1 MPRRMIALAACV
13 PMVLSL
19 GACGGSDQ
27 TPTDSSSPALAPVIT
42 IVATPAEAAAA
53 PSSDPG
59 YQFAASYTL
68 TLTETAGV
76 VATIRTVSANVQQS
90 SGGVV
95 VPPPTGLSVAFR
107 YELQSSG
114 NRIDGNGTATMSVSF
129 SYTLPQP
136 GQEALTSVTVN
147 FSDALGRPYS
157 QTVQVK
163 VV

>member
-1 MPRRMIALAACV
+1 MPRRMIALAACL
-13 PMVLSL
+13 PMLLSL
-19 GACGGSDQ
+19 GACGGSGEV
-27 TPTDSSSPALAPVIT
+27 PTDSSSPVAAPVVT

-53 PSSDPG
+53 PSTDPG

-76 VATIRTVSANVQQS
+76 AVTIRGVSANVQQS
-90 SGGVV
+90 AGGVV

-107 YELQSSG
+107 YELLSSS
-114 NRIDGNGTATMSVSF
+114 NRIDGKGTATMSVSF

-147 FSDALGRPYS
+147 FTDVAGRPYS

>member
-1 MPRRMIALAACV
+1 MLRRMIPLGALLGLA
-13 PMVLSL
+13 LSL
-19 GACGGSDQ
+19 GACGGSDE
-27 TPTDSSSPALAPVIT
+27 TPTDSSSPAPTPVVT
-42 IVATPAEAAAA
+42 IVATPAEAAAV

-59 YQFAASYTL
+59 YQFAASYML

-76 VATIRTVSANVQQS
+76 AVTIRGVSANVQQS

-107 YELQSSG
+107 YELQASS
-114 NRIDGNGTATMSVSF
+114 NRIDGNGKATMSVSF

-147 FSDALGRPYS
+147 FIDAAGQPYS